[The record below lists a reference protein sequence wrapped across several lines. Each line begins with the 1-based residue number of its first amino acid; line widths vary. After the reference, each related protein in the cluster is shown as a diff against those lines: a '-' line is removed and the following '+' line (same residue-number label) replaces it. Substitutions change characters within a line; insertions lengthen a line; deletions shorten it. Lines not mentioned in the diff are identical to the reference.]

1 MIMNRI
7 LERERQDTRAYN
19 NAFDTYYDQNSA
31 RDFQQGSTQA
41 YEQSMNNQ
49 NWNGYD
55 YNQQPTQYDYRQND
69 YSYNQSYDPNYQDQQ
84 YYNYPQQNYYVSNS
98 NGYVRSNPTR
108 FQEPTTQPTREAK
121 KKSKLNVKAKLLIG
135 VYFFIVAVVAVLLLV
150 NMATA
155 GTGKVSASVDD
166 NISYNAEAVEY
177 AVDSQGNVVAMP
189 PMENVTNYTIQTN
202 ANWFDTMCDKI
213 SKIFG

>member
-1 MIMNRI
+1 MNRV
-7 LERERQDTRAYN
+7 LDKERQVSRVYD

-31 RDFQQGSTQA
+31 RNFQQRSTQA

-49 NWNGYD
+49 GWNNYEE
-55 YNQQPTQYDYRQND
+55 YNRPSNQYDYYQND
-69 YSYNQSYDPNYQDQQ
+69 YSYNQNYNQNYQGGQ
-84 YYNYPQQNYYVSNS
+84 YFDYPQESYYTNNS

-108 FQEPTTQPTREAK
+108 YQETTYAPTNEQPK
-121 KKSKLNVKAKLLIG
+121 KKSKINVKAKILIG
-135 VYFFIVAVVAVLLLV
+135 VYFFIVAVIATLLII

-155 GTGKVSASVDD
+155 GTTKVSASVDE
-166 NISYNAEAVEY
+166 NITYNAEAVEW

-189 PMENVTNYTIQTN
+189 PMENVTNFNIETKS
-202 ANWFDTMCDKI
+202 NWFDNMCDRI